1 MVLPH
6 IENTSTLYLVELFR
20 KLPFDPQI
28 PEIWEIHHILHPDQ
42 KKFALTREFGWFFS
56 GNYPPWFVK
65 FEKPHIPR
73 SPIFF
78 FHANARSRCVHLSKF
93 LETGRLSEKKN
104 CDSKKRRKKRKEKED
119 IDGKF
124 LLKTVV
130 LKYFSKHVC
139 KLQITLPDP
148 GNRNNSHSPR
158 YIQKKF
164 SRAKLPPPLDPEK
177 SKNISP
183 RCMYVWGAEGCFR
196 PC

>member
-28 PEIWEIHHILHPDQ
+28 PEIWEIHHTLHPDQ

-104 CDSKKRRKKRKEKED
+104 CDSKKRRRKKEKKKKISMEN
-119 IDGKF
+119 F
-124 LLKTVV
+124 C
-130 LKYFSKHVC
+130 SKQWC
-139 KLQITLPDP
+139 LNIS
-148 GNRNNSHSPR
+148 RNMCANH
-158 YIQKKF
+158 
-164 SRAKLPPPLDPEK
+164 KLPSQILEIATIHTHPDT
-177 SKNISP
+177 SKRNFLAQNYHHS
-183 RCMYVWGAEGCFR
+183 
-196 PC
+196 